1 MILIVLG
8 TLSDFEKDLLNKI
21 YKENNIKLFH
31 IAFGILRSHTDAEEA
46 VSSAFLKIIEH
57 IEKISKLPCPQIAP
71 YCIVIVKNEAFSIMR
86 RKKKEPA
93 FEDLEYLSGYMD
105 DTDEWLSK
113 QIDKEDLRKAV
124 LQLSSEDRRFV
135 YLRFAN
141 EMHYQEIAD
150 LFGISEEAAKKR
162 GQRII
167 RKLRLL
173 LEGEHKDE

>member
-1 MILIVLG
+1 MPCENNKGNYLSGGNQLILIVLG

-71 YCIVIVKNEAFSIMR
+71 YCIVIVKNEAFSIIR

-93 FEDLEYLSGYMD
+93 FEDLEYLSDYID
-105 DTDEWLSK
+105 DTDS
-113 QIDKEDLRKAV
+113 R
-124 LQLSSEDRRFV
+124 SNSRRESCNYRTFHGNI
-135 YLRFAN
+135 Y
-141 EMHYQEIAD
+141 E
-150 LFGISEEAAKKR
+150 
-162 GQRII
+162 
-167 RKLRLL
+167 
-173 LEGEHKDE
+173 